1 MCAGRSAAAL
11 QPPGQA
17 AGPRC
22 ASVPHTASPFP
33 GESRTGSRDSTVRP
47 NKGRDFPHRARGSGT
62 FEATWQLYAD
72 GIHSEAVIPAPVT
85 DLECAQH
92 LESRDK
98 EQDKQD
104 VRLYLDLWSQGSV
117 IGSSDY
123 QRRWGKAWENIIWTS
138 SLNMSRHFPH
148 TKREE
153 IIFRPKSHGRTGCGF
168 KSSCGLRRSN
178 LTTVSLGDKSGRRE
192 KSPDPRE
199 SKLHWEAHLWV
210 VGSQEWACPG
220 CLQRERAAERETDPG
235 PWGRQKTEK
244 AESQVP

>member
-1 MCAGRSAAAL
+1 MGGARLTGQPRSPLEAAVLSRESRACRLLSAAWSSLAVCVGRSAAAL

-62 FEATWQLYAD
+62 FEATWQLYTD

-104 VRLYLDLWSQGSV
+104 VRLYLDL
-117 IGSSDY
+117 
-123 QRRWGKAWENIIWTS
+123 
-138 SLNMSRHFPH
+138 
-148 TKREE
+148 
-153 IIFRPKSHGRTGCGF
+153 
-168 KSSCGLRRSN
+168 
-178 LTTVSLGDKSGRRE
+178 
-192 KSPDPRE
+192 
-199 SKLHWEAHLWV
+199 
-210 VGSQEWACPG
+210 
-220 CLQRERAAERETDPG
+220 
-235 PWGRQKTEK
+235 
-244 AESQVP
+244 